1 MGRGED
7 RLLCDP
13 AESSVAHVTMEREET
28 ELLISDDAKS
38 GTHFLTSAGL
48 FMRVP
53 PDDRNLDD

>member
-1 MGRGED
+1 M
-7 RLLCDP
+7 LCDP
-13 AESSVAHVTMEREET
+13 AESSVAHVTMEREES